1 MQIILFAIIAFL
13 YVLFGII
20 DAIVMGILIINDNMT
35 DESPLEYWLMIFLTF
50 VIWPFFFGRT
60 VVDTIRIHR
69 LKKNRAYAQNLWIKV
84 DYGKGIIYKCT
95 HCGHEIDISQITP
108 KFCPKC
114 GIKNGKH

>member
-1 MQIILFAIIAFL
+1 MQIILFTIIAFL

-35 DESPLEYWLMIFLTF
+35 DESPLEYWLMIFLSF

-60 VVDTIRIHR
+60 VVETIRIHR
-69 LKKNRAYAQNLWIKV
+69 LKKKQNLWVKV
-84 DYGKGIIYKCT
+84 DYGKGLVYKCW
-95 HCGHEIDISQITP
+95 HCGHEIDMSKIAP

>member
-1 MQIILFAIIAFL
+1 MQIILFTIIAFL

-60 VVDTIRIHR
+60 VVETIRIHR
-69 LKKNRAYAQNLWIKV
+69 LKKKQNLWIKV
-84 DYGKGIIYKCT
+84 DCGKSLVYKCA

-114 GIKNGKH
+114 GLKNGKR